1 MSQAYVLA
9 PTAPRIFRTEKV
21 DKLEN
26 FRKGERIEGKG
37 ERIGGKKVQFGHN
50 EIAFSSSSLKKIL
63 KCTHERIFEKQA
75 LTF

>member
-26 FRKGERIEGKG
+26 FREG
-37 ERIGGKKVQFGHN
+37 ERIGGKGERSGGKEVQFGYN
-50 EIAFSSSSLKKIL
+50 EIDFF
-63 KCTHERIFEKQA
+63 RA
-75 LTF
+75 LV